1 MPKEGFRTITV
12 SEQVYVELEK
22 LAKER
27 FTSVP
32 KIVEYLISKNR
43 KKEASNVKK

>member
-1 MPKEGFRTITV
+1 LAQLKENGKNE
-12 SEQVYVELEK
+12 EQVYVELEK

-32 KIVEYLISKNR
+32 KIVEYLISKS
-43 KKEASNVKK
+43 KKVESEAQ